1 MSTVNPGT
9 PPQFL
14 IVEVNILLS
23 LFFAVGRKRQ
33 HEQEDS
39 PSPSIAS
46 VSKRFCEASR
56 VPTSVIIVR
65 RKVEEQKRTG
75 KLAPNAVYFVLQ
87 KIHSYHTRDL
97 SIINVSI
104 PYI

>member
-9 PPQFL
+9 LPQFL

-65 RKVEEQKRTG
+65 RKMEEQKRTS
-75 KLAPNAVYFVLQ
+75 KLAPNAVYLCCKNYIV
-87 KIHSYHTRDL
+87 INTRDL
-97 SIINVSI
+97 SINVSI